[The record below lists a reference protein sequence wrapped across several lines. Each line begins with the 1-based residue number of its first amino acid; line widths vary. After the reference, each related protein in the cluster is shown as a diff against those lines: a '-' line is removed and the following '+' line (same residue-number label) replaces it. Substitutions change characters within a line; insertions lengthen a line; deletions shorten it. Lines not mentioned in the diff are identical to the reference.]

1 MIKIIPPKGPNNLG
15 VGTVVF
21 DDKGSAIG
29 GVRDIKV
36 IIKPDNLMI
45 AEVTMIA
52 SLEDV
57 WAHPFMSESSF
68 LDAAKRYGYEVKK
81 V

>member
-1 MIKIIPPKGPNNLG
+1 MIKITPPKDPNNLG
-15 VGTVVF
+15 IGTTVF
-21 DDKGSAIG
+21 DAKGNPIN
-29 GVRDIKV
+29 GVCDIKI
-36 IIKPDNLMI
+36 IIKPDRLVT

-57 WAHPFMSESSF
+57 WAHPFMSEPSF